1 MPGGGWFPKVWHL
14 SGYFQVPQGIC
25 LLAVVAKLTQVG
37 FDRRLLAQN
46 PICSTAQKNR
56 HLETNVVTIQN
67 IKRYRD
73 LE

>member
-1 MPGGGWFPKVWHL
+1 
-14 SGYFQVPQGIC
+14 
-25 LLAVVAKLTQVG
+25 LLAVVAKLAQVG
-37 FDRRLLAQN
+37 LDRRLLAQN